1 MELTEE
7 VGFNWGIIGPGN
19 IAREFIDDM
28 KYVTECRNRVAG
40 VMSNNL
46 QEAKEFAASYHIPY
60 YFNSINKMLKTVPI
74 DIVYIATPHAAH
86 YEQALQCLEHRVPVL
101 CEKPIAL
108 NVEQAS
114 RLMEASR
121 ELNTFLMGG
130 MWIRFL
136 PSIRQVLELIDQ
148 NVIGRINSI
157 VADMSYRAP
166 HNASNRFY
174 NPDLGGGSLLDLGIY
189 PVYLSLLILG
199 VPRDMKTTA
208 ILSRDNIDKSCAVI
222 FEYDSGAYAI
232 LESSIIKESEK
243 QARIYG
249 DKGYITILQPWNEKP
264 AGIEVNLYDGT
275 TVKYPCEWEG
285 RGFQFEIAETIH
297 CLTSQRIQSP
307 LHSHEES
314 IKLISLLD
322 DIRHRTHVEYPLYE

>member
-1 MELTEE
+1 MNLIENKILDW
-7 VGFNWGIIGPGN
+7 VIIGPGN
-19 IAREFIDDM
+19 IARDFIEDM
-28 KYVTECRNRVAG
+28 KYVTECRNRVVA
-40 VMSNNL
+40 VMSNDL
-46 QEAKEFAASYHIPY
+46 KEAKEFSIEHHIPH
-60 YFNSINKMLKTVPI
+60 YFSSIARMLKTVPA
-74 DIVYIATPHAAH
+74 DIAYISTPHASH
-86 YEQALQCLEHRVPVL
+86 YEQALECLEHRIPVL
-101 CEKPIAL
+101 CEKPLAL
-108 NVEQAS
+108 NVEQAA
-114 RLMEASR
+114 RLLQASA
-121 ELNTFLMGG
+121 ELNTFLMAG

-136 PSIRQVLELIDQ
+136 PSIKQVLELLEQ
-148 NVIGRINSI
+148 NIIGRINSI

-166 HNASNRFY
+166 KDAANRFY

-232 LESSIIKESEK
+232 LESSIIKETEK

-249 DKGYITILQPWNEKP
+249 EKGYITILPPWNEKS
-264 AGIEVNLYDGT
+264 AGIVLNLYDGT
-275 TVKYPCEWEG
+275 SVRYPCEWEG
-285 RGFQFEIAETIH
+285 RGFQFEIAEAVH
-297 CLTSQRIQSP
+297 CLASRRIQSA